1 MKRKVGLIGSCLLL
15 GLAGLLIL
23 GGVPAQAKKD
33 VPMPKMMTWT
43 SYDVGSSGYLLVG
56 QVAATLFDKYG
67 IKIRLIP
74 AGTDIP
80 RVYPVRLKD
89 AEVAFHGL
97 GSYFMQ
103 EGDWD
108 YSTPEWGPQAI
119 RALYFAQ
126 HPGLALGV
134 RGDSAIKSWKD
145 LKGKRIAKFPSKV
158 LTLISGVHLA
168 YAGLTWNDV
177 QGVMTP
183 GYSAAIKM
191 VMSKK
196 IDATHINPTASL
208 AYQME
213 SMPYGIR
220 YVALPFKN
228 KKNWARLIKYAPA
241 YGPFLATIGAGLSP
255 EKPLETVSY
264 SYPIAISY
272 DFLPNDKAYA
282 ITKLLVETYPEYAK
296 RHKALKAF
304 WTPEGSMA
312 LFEKMPVP
320 MHPGSI
326 IYLKEAGLWKPKH
339 DKMQAERL
347 AHQAKL
353 KKLWN
358 KTMDEALA
366 KKMKMKKFNEYWLKK
381 KKEAGL

>member
-1 MKRKVGLIGSCLLL
+1 MKRKATLIGTCLL
-15 GLAGLLIL
+15 LAGLLIL
-23 GGVPAQAKKD
+23 GGSAAMASDKK
-33 VPMPKMMTWT
+33 VEMPKMMTWT

-56 QVAATLFDKYG
+56 QIGATLFDKYG
-67 IKIRLIP
+67 IKVRLIP

-103 EGDWD
+103 EGEWD
-108 YSTPEWGPQAI
+108 YATPEWGPQAV

-126 HPGLALGV
+126 HPGLCLGV
-134 RGDSAIKSWKD
+134 RGDSSIKSWKD
-145 LKGKRIAKFPSKV
+145 LKGKKIAKFPSKV

-168 YAGLTWNDV
+168 YAGLTWDDV

-183 GYSAAIKM
+183 GYGAAIKM
-191 VMSKK
+191 VMNKK

-228 KKNWARLIKYAPA
+228 KKNWDQLIAYAPA
-241 YGPFLATIGAGLSP
+241 YGPFLATVGATLSP

-264 SYPIAISY
+264 SYPIALSY
-272 DFLPNDKAYA
+272 DFLPKDKAYA

-296 RHKALKAF
+296 RNKALKAF

-312 LFEKMPVP
+312 LFEKMPLP
-320 MHPGSI
+320 MHEGSI

-339 DKMQAERL
+339 DKLQAERL
-347 AHQAKL
+347 ERQAKL
-353 KKLWN
+353 KALWD

-366 KKMKMKKFNEYWLKK
+366 KKMKMKKFSQYWLKK